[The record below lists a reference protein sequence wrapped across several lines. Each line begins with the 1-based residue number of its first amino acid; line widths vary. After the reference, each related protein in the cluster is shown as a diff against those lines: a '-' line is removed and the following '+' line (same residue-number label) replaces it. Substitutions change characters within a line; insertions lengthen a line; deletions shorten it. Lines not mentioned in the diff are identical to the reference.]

1 VGGLKEKILAAKRA
15 GLTTVLVP
23 EKNLPD
29 LMELPFQLTE
39 GIDIHPIKTVD
50 EALRLALMGFEW
62 QNSLGGRMDNN
73 GLVFEGQWPGQIKS
87 VGQ

>member
-29 LMELPFQLTE
+29 LMELPIQLTE
-39 GIDIHPIKTVD
+39 RIDIHPIKTVD
-50 EALRLALMGFEW
+50 EALQLALLDW
-62 QNSLGGRMDNN
+62 PSNKDTVNLDTVK
-73 GLVFEGQWPGQIKS
+73 VFDPQWSSSIKMT
-87 VGQ
+87 VI